1 MKPPPLLSE
10 DTGVPPWT
18 GCTFCSAVMM
28 ASYGGISLPLGVTTA
43 EHYALVRAAG
53 KVPGH
58 EAALLSDVQ
67 KGYAVRYGVQAHL
80 FQGSIADLKAL
91 GDVYALVQGN
101 YADLPLHYRR
111 WDPSFTG
118 IHAAGYMPPIAWWQD
133 PLARQREIMAGFN
146 GESMAMGVLD
156 AYALGYGGSIHALY
170 LRANEFSSGGGPAT
184 PVPVMYDFSVLPGP
198 GGSLV
203 LKGPGH
209 SYLKLSDGTQ
219 HACGDPAAFGTRRPA
234 YPVKIS
240 PPLPP
245 DPKNPGDRATGY
257 LIGTDA
263 AFLLASDVVFT
274 PDSTVDCTAATAPL
288 EAKIKNAQEA
298 LA

>member
-101 YADLPLHYRR
+101 YADLPPHYRR

-170 LRANEFSSGGGPAT
+170 LRANEFSSGAGPSDPVVSDVIYSRGGLVTALVKAGTPYAREPAGPTVATIPADTRFLIAAFDAGGQWCAIDGNYLSTQSKQTVPMGWITTAEVFDIQNAITTT
-184 PVPVMYDFSVLPGP
+184 PPTATSATIAF
-198 GGSLV
+198 
-203 LKGPGH
+203 
-209 SYLKLSDGTQ
+209 SDGTTQ
-219 HACGDPAAFGTRRPA
+219 
-234 YPVKIS
+234 KI
-240 PPLPP
+240 
-245 DPKNPGDRATGY
+245 G
-257 LIGTDA
+257 
-263 AFLLASDVVFT
+263 
-274 PDSTVDCTAATAPL
+274 
-288 EAKIKNAQEA
+288 
-298 LA
+298 

>member
-10 DTGVPPWT
+10 DTGTPPWT
-18 GCTFCSAVMM
+18 GCTFCTAVMM

-80 FQGSIADLKAL
+80 FSGSIVDLKAL

-101 YADLPLHYRR
+101 YADLPPHYRR

-170 LRANEFSSGGGPAT
+170 LRANEFSSGAGPSDPVVSDVIYSRGGLKTAVVVAGTPYSREPGGPAVAT
-184 PVPVMYDFSVLPGP
+184 IPKTATFL
-198 GGSLV
+198 
-203 LKGPGH
+203 
-209 SYLKLSDGTQ
+209 
-219 HACGDPAAFGTRRPA
+219 CAAF
-234 YPVKIS
+234 
-240 PPLPP
+240 
-245 DPKNPGDRATGY
+245 
-257 LIGTDA
+257 
-263 AFLLASDVVFT
+263 
-274 PDSTVDCTAATAPL
+274 DSTGQFVALDGNYLDPQTVTTQAMGWISTADVTQVKDLITTPDCTAAIAADRTKARIVY
-288 EAKIKNAQEA
+288 E
-298 LA
+298 